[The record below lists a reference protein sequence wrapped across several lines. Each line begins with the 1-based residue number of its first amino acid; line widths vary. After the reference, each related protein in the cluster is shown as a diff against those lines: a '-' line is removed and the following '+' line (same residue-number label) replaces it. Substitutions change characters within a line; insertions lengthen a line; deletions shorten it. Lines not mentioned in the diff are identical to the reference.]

1 MPAVIDVSIFNIST
15 FDRLRAAPFG
25 EDYIYEHSSSWI
37 TPYTFSGK
45 EKDSETGY
53 SYFGAR
59 YYDSDLSV
67 WLSVDPMADKYPS
80 MSSYMYTAGNPVM
93 LVDPDGR
100 ALDDPPYTYQ
110 NANLVPFI
118 LEKFGYYSTVKQA
131 GYLMGNTSNAIHIKN
146 NLNVVAT
153 NFQVNIGRAIGKRE
167 NLEGSPQ
174 NAIRHTLWNAL
185 MTRLGIEQA
194 TRAANSH
201 ETGSGL
207 NTSQR
212 SFSYTKN
219 NNSSYN
225 KALIQADNV
234 ADLLNNEIGR
244 TIGLANPNDDNKTIA
259 AKVMKEYYTN
269 GLYTTRTTNGKVE
282 VVKTRIT
289 KEQYDAAIKE
299 INKKGNNGLNE

>member
-1 MPAVIDVSIFNIST
+1 MNST
-15 FDRLRAAPFG
+15 IPTLIIAAQPPSC
-25 EDYIYEHSSSWI
+25 H
-37 TPYTFSGK
+37 TPDSYRDSK
-45 EKDSETGY
+45 EKDTETGY
-53 SYFGAR
+53 SYPSTGSGRRFGAR

-80 MSSYMYTAGNPVM
+80 MTSYMYTAGNPVM

-153 NFQVNIGRAIGKRE
+153 NFQVNIGRVIGKRE

-185 MTRLGIEQA
+185 MTRDLGIEQA